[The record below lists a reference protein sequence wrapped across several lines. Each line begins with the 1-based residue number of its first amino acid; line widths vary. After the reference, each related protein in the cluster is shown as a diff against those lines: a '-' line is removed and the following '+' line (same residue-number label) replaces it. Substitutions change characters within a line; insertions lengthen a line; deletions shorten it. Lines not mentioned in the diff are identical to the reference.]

1 MLHVKGVRVD
11 ILRLKT
17 TLQMLQTTS
26 PSYIILGSLDLSRY
40 QMVHE
45 GENSWSKWS
54 TFVRRPGGNQ

>member
-1 MLHVKGVRVD
+1 MD

-26 PSYIILGSLDLSRY
+26 PSYIILGSLDISRH

-45 GENSWSKWS
+45 GEQTLDEVIKMCEEARSEINKI
-54 TFVRRPGGNQ
+54 PGFAA